1 MPAPDAASS
10 LPADEAPPVPK
21 MCAVAT
27 QTTEFPLPADP
38 AGGLPSPALHVGTAL
53 GLPPALTRYI
63 RASCVRKVQSETVI
77 LHTLNHRG
85 VWFGKDLSYNLVQ
98 MLLP

>member
-21 MCAVAT
+21 TCAVAT

-38 AGGLPSPALHVGTAL
+38 AGGLPSPALRVGAAL
-53 GLPPALTRYI
+53 GLPPALARYI
-63 RASCVRKVQSETVI
+63 RAICVRKAQSETVI
-77 LHTLNHRG
+77 LHTHNHRK
-85 VWFGKDLSYNLVQ
+85 VWFGLEGTLEVI
-98 MLLP
+98 

>member
-1 MPAPDAASS
+1 MKLTSTRKITVPAPDTASS
-10 LPADEAPPVPK
+10 LLADEAPPVPK

-53 GLPPALTRYI
+53 GLPPALARYS

-77 LHTLNHRG
+77 LHTLNHR
-85 VWFGKDLSYNLVQ
+85 VV
-98 MLLP
+98 

>member
-10 LPADEAPPVPK
+10 LPADEAPAVPK
-21 MCAVAT
+21 TCAVAT

-53 GLPPALTRYI
+53 GLPPAPARYI
-63 RASCVRKVQSETVI
+63 
-77 LHTLNHRG
+77 
-85 VWFGKDLSYNLVQ
+85 
-98 MLLP
+98 